1 MISTISVDLSSEEY
15 CKYDPLL
22 AVLNAA
28 ITTDGT
34 SGDTLT
40 WTISR
45 LDGFGLIATGNI
57 VLSGPNTSIIVDL
70 RGVLDPDGINWIT
83 AGNYNLNVVGGSVSV
98 DTPFLVSL
106 IPVEEFKRK
115 WIFGLSLEASDIL
128 GLVVP
133 LRVITGVTY
142 EDSSQTMPPGAYT
155 LLFTPGSPATLSL
168 DGGTTVTILPTGI
181 QHVVLVEACNN
192 AWIKLRVDPAKLPI
206 STTSEVMVL
215 DRAKMDDESLREF
228 ITNAAHWVESYI
240 QIGIEP
246 RVSMTPL
253 LWTINNKPYVDSLTQ
268 AVSWQRP
275 YQTDTWLSF
284 HLPVRRLLKVYKL
297 QGYFNSSLS
306 VDIPVD
312 MWETHDEY
320 SGMVVFIPKSGGAL
334 VAWQSVQA
342 TFFQFMFARDVV
354 QEFWNYD
361 VAHGLRSLDIPE
373 NAPVREAIAR
383 KAAIDV
389 LLQAGSALKAG
400 ISSESVSRDGVSE
413 STSYTQSAMY
423 GIYSHVTIPYQEW
436 LDENMP
442 RLKRR
447 LGGVVFVTL

>member
-1 MISTISVDLSSEEY
+1 VISTISVDLSSEEY

-22 AVLNAA
+22 SVFNAA
-28 ITTDGT
+28 VTTDGT

-45 LDGFGLIATGNI
+45 LDGFGTIATGNI
-57 VLSGPNTSIIVDL
+57 ILSGPNTSIVVDL

-83 AGNYNLNVVGGSVSV
+83 AGSYNLNVAGGTANV
-98 DTPFLVSL
+98 DVTFLVSL
-106 IPVEEFKRK
+106 IPVEEFKRR

-128 GLVVP
+128 APVVP
-133 LRVITGVTY
+133 LRIITGVTY

-168 DGGTTVTILPTGI
+168 DGGTSAAIFPTGI
-181 QHVVLVEACNN
+181 QHVVLVESCNS
-192 AWIKLRVDPAKLPI
+192 AWVKFRVDPARLPVGV
-206 STTSEVMVL
+206 TSEVLVL

-228 ITNAAHWVESYI
+228 ITAAAHWVESYL

-253 LWTINNKPYVDSLTQ
+253 LWNLNNRPFVDSLTQ

-320 SGMVVFIPKSGGAL
+320 SGMVVFIPRSGGAL

-373 NAPVREAIAR
+373 NAPIIEAVAR

-423 GIYSHVTIPYQEW
+423 GIYSHVTIPYQDW
-436 LDENMP
+436 LDSNLPM
-442 RLKRR
+442 LKRR
-447 LGGVVFVTL
+447 LGGVSFVTL